1 MAEQVTYGDDGTT
14 TMVTSRRGFAEPA
27 RWLATY
33 ALALIFLIFGLSKF
47 AAGAGEGL
55 APLVSNSPLI
65 SWWHDVFGVAGT
77 APVVGSYEVL
87 TALLIAARPINPRL
101 SMIGGAM
108 AVVLFLVTLTFLFS
122 TPGVSASDAGPFP
135 LSMLGQFLFKDL
147 GLLALAFTVFA
158 ASGDEVAVRKVR

>member
-1 MAEQVTYGDDGTT
+1 MTQQVNDGDDGTT

-27 RWLATY
+27 RWLAIY
-33 ALALIFLIFGLSKF
+33 ALALIFLVFGLSKF
-47 AAGAGEGL
+47 TAGAGEGL

-77 APVVGSYEVL
+77 APAVGSYEVL

-108 AVVLFLVTLTFLFS
+108 AVILFLVTLTLLFS
-122 TPGVSASDAGPFP
+122 TPGVPASDPGPFP

-147 GLLALAFTVFA
+147 GLLALAFMVFA
-158 ASGDEVAVRKVR
+158 GSRDEVAWRKLR